1 MPRDYIAE
9 LLEEIKTFVFQRR
22 IRIKEPRLLLA
33 PSQTTYIHLYDAIK

>member
-22 IRIKEPRLLLA
+22 IRIKEPRLLSVA
-33 PSQTTYIHLYDAIK
+33 DHLYTSI